1 MAGIKI
7 DNSVLVEVEEFGR
20 PEYQGGGGAN
30 KEQVD
35 KLLNIIK
42 SSPYLTTM
50 ANSAT
55 QLKTGDYYQNN
66 QQYYQGEHYMEGFR
80 LETGEEK
87 EGAFTTQRMVKIK
100 QTLLENPDKHYYA
113 IFAAGHEL
121 RHALDRVYDYFS
133 GPFLDSMIDKSK
145 QPEPRDYTAEVVALI
160 RYERNSEARAELA
173 GFNAVVSAL
182 WEQHHRKPTWEEIY
196 KAAPNYM
203 KNFIFIDGDRFKI
216 TYAPNPSLAFDKD
229 GYLSLDNT
237 RNLEVIGAHFFDN
250 PSVPDG
256 YPDRI
261 AAQAIRTAIR
271 FEQQEHGSGSKPCF
285 NMQELGRH
293 GVDKASLQVNDVDF
307 GLIRDC
313 SPQPAAAYNPTA
325 VEALRAKPAAG
336 SHTPESKPEP
346 APKPEQK
353 QEQEQSA
360 PSFDFDF

>member
-20 PEYQGGGGAN
+20 SEYQGGGGAN

-42 SSPYLTTM
+42 SSPYLTIM

-80 LETGEEK
+80 LETGKEK

-113 IFAAGHEL
+113 VFAAGHEL

-160 RYERNSEARAELA
+160 RYERNSESRAELA

-196 KAAPNYM
+196 SAAPEYM
-203 KNFIFIDGDRFKI
+203 GNFIVEDGNVNNPV
-216 TYAPNPSLAFDKD
+216 YAPNPSLAFDKD
-229 GYLSLDNT
+229 GYLSLDNA
-237 RNLEVIGAHFFDN
+237 RNLEAIGARFFDN

-261 AAQAIRTAIR
+261 AAQAIRAAIR

-307 GLIRDC
+307 SLIRDC

-360 PSFDFDF
+360 PSFNFDF

>member
-1 MAGIKI
+1 MAEVKI
-7 DNSVLVEVEEFGR
+7 DDSVLDEIAELGR
-20 PEYQGGGGAN
+20 PESQGGGGADAI
-30 KEQVD
+30 QTSR
-35 KLLNIIK
+35 LLKVIK
-42 SSPYLTTM
+42 SSPYLTKM
-50 ANSAT
+50 ANDAVR
-55 QLKTGDYYQNN
+55 LKMGSFYQNDP
-66 QQYYQGEHYMEGFR
+66 QYYQGEHYMEGFR
-80 LETGEEK
+80 LENNPNNVGS
-87 EGAFTTQRMVKIK
+87 FTIQRMVKI
-100 QTLLENPDKHYYA
+100 QPELLENPDKHHSA
-113 IFAAGHEL
+113 VFAAAHEL
-121 RHALDRVYDYFS
+121 RHALDRVHDYFS
-133 GPFLDSMIDKSK
+133 GPFLDGVIDKSK

-216 TYAPNPSLAFDKD
+216 TYAPNPSVAFDKD
-229 GYLSLDNT
+229 GYLSLDNA
-237 RNLEVIGAHFFDN
+237 RNLETIGARFFDGLFEL
-250 PSVPDG
+250 DG

-261 AAQAIRTAIR
+261 AAQAIRAAIR

-307 GLIRDC
+307 SLIRDC

-336 SHTPESKPEP
+336 SHTSEPKPEP

>member
-1 MAGIKI
+1 MAEVKI
-7 DNSVLVEVEEFGR
+7 EDAVLAEIEEFGR
-20 PEYQGGGGAN
+20 HENQGGGGAN
-30 KEQVD
+30 AQQISS
-35 KLLNIIK
+35 LLKIIG
-42 SSPYLTTM
+42 SSPYLIEMTNN
-50 ANSAT
+50 AVH
-55 QLKTGDYYQNN
+55 LKVGNFYGNN
-66 QQYYQGEHYMEGFR
+66 QKYYQGEHYMEGFR
-80 LETGEEK
+80 LETGKEK

-100 QTLLENPDKHYYA
+100 QTLLENPDKHHYA
-113 IFAAGHEL
+113 IFAAAHEL

-133 GPFLDSMIDKSK
+133 GPFLDSMIDESK

-182 WEQHHRKPTWEEIY
+182 WEQHHRKPTWKEIY
-196 KAAPNYM
+196 KAAPEYM
-203 KNFIFIDGDRFKI
+203 GNFILMDGDKYKI

-229 GYLSLDNT
+229 GYLFLDNA
-237 RNLEVIGAHFFDN
+237 RNLEAIGARFFDN

-261 AAQAIRTAIR
+261 AAQAIRAAIR

-307 GLIRDC
+307 SLIRDC

-346 APKPEQK
+346 APKSEQK

>member
-1 MAGIKI
+1 MAEVKI
-7 DNSVLVEVEEFGR
+7 EDAVLAEIEEFGR
-20 PEYQGGGGAN
+20 HENQDGGGAN
-30 KEQVD
+30 AQQISS
-35 KLLNIIK
+35 LLKIIG
-42 SSPYLTTM
+42 SSPYLIEMTNN
-50 ANSAT
+50 AVH
-55 QLKTGDYYQNN
+55 LKVGNFYGNN

-80 LETGEEK
+80 LETGKEK
-87 EGAFTTQRMVKIK
+87 EGAFTTQRMVKIE
-100 QTLLENPDKHYYA
+100 QTLLENPDKHHYA
-113 IFAAGHEL
+113 VFAAAHEL
-121 RHALDRVYDYFS
+121 RHASDRVYDYFS

-182 WEQHHRKPTWEEIY
+182 WEQHHRKPTWKEIY
-196 KAAPNYM
+196 KAAPEYM
-203 KNFIFIDGDRFKI
+203 GNFILMDGDKYKI

-229 GYLSLDNT
+229 GYLSLDNA
-237 RNLEVIGAHFFDN
+237 RNLEAIGARFFDN

-261 AAQAIRTAIR
+261 AAQAIRAAIR

-307 GLIRDC
+307 SLIRDC

-346 APKPEQK
+346 APKSEQK

>member
-1 MAGIKI
+1 MAEVKI
-7 DNSVLVEVEEFGR
+7 DDSVLDEIAELGR
-20 PEYQGGGGAN
+20 PESQGGGGADAI
-30 KEQVD
+30 QTSR
-35 KLLNIIK
+35 LLKVIK
-42 SSPYLTTM
+42 NSPCLAKM
-50 ANSAT
+50 ANDAVR
-55 QLKTGDYYQNN
+55 LKMGSFYQNDP
-66 QQYYQGEHYMEGFR
+66 QYYQGEHYMEGFR

-100 QTLLENPDKHYYA
+100 QTLLENPDKHHYA
-113 IFAAGHEL
+113 VFAAAHEL
-121 RHALDRVYDYFS
+121 RHALDRVHDYFS
-133 GPFLDSMIDKSK
+133 GPFLDGVIDKSK

-160 RYERNSEARAELA
+160 RYERNSESRAELA

-182 WEQHHRKPTWEEIY
+182 WEQHHRKPTWKEIY
-196 KAAPNYM
+196 KAAPEYM
-203 KNFIFIDGDRFKI
+203 GNFILMDGDKYTI

-229 GYLSLDNT
+229 GYLSLDNA
-237 RNLEVIGAHFFDN
+237 RNLEAIGARFFDN

-261 AAQAIRTAIR
+261 AAQAIRAAIR

-307 GLIRDC
+307 SLIRDC
-313 SPQPAAAYNPTA
+313 SPQPAAAYNLTA

-336 SHTPESKPEP
+336 SHTSEPKPEP

-353 QEQEQSA
+353 QEQEQSV
-360 PSFDFDF
+360 PSFDLDF

>member
-1 MAGIKI
+1 MAEVKI
-7 DNSVLVEVEEFGR
+7 EDAVLAEIEEFGR
-20 PEYQGGGGAN
+20 HENQGGGGAN
-30 KEQVD
+30 AQQISS
-35 KLLNIIK
+35 LLKIIG
-42 SSPYLTTM
+42 SSPYLIEMTNN
-50 ANSAT
+50 AVH
-55 QLKTGDYYQNN
+55 LKVGNFYGNN

-80 LETGEEK
+80 LETGKEK

-100 QTLLENPDKHYYA
+100 QTLLENPDKHHYA
-113 IFAAGHEL
+113 VFAAAHEL

-133 GPFLDSMIDKSK
+133 DPFLDSMIDKSK

-160 RYERNSEARAELA
+160 RYEHNSEARAELA

-182 WEQHHRKPTWEEIY
+182 WEQHHRKPTWKEIY
-196 KAAPNYM
+196 KAAPEYM
-203 KNFIFIDGDRFKI
+203 GNFILMDGDKYKI

-229 GYLSLDNT
+229 GYLSLDNA
-237 RNLEVIGAHFFDN
+237 RNLEAIGARFFDN

-261 AAQAIRTAIR
+261 AGQAIRAAIR

-307 GLIRDC
+307 SLIRDC

-336 SHTPESKPEP
+336 SHTPEPKPEP
-346 APKPEQK
+346 APKPEHK